1 MNKELIELQRGCN
14 ATCVVIQNQHKKQ
27 LDLNISIS
35 STCEESELLNI
46 FKQKINE
53 KFNYFVIKEIEKL
66 EIEKQ
71 EKFYQIVK
79 DREFSSYKLPKDVII
94 VLTVENEEGLKNIV
108 QELYHLCVVA
118 F

>member
-14 ATCVVIQNQHKKQ
+14 ATCVVIQNEDIKE
-27 LDLNISIS
+27 LDLKISIA